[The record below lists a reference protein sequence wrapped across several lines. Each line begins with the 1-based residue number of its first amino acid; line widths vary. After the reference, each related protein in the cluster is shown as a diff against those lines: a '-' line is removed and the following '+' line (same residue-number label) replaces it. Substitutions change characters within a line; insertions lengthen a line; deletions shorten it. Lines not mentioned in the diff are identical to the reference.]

1 MAKQLNEQGKLLE
14 CLKFN
19 EKDIRIA
26 TVEEL

>member
-19 EKDIRIA
+19 VKDIRIA
-26 TVEEL
+26 TMEEL